1 MSNFQELLFA
11 SGLPSNRLEHKSN
24 SCCTLNLQATDVVPI
39 LVYCIFHWNYHWNCH
54 RDRNRCAFILS
65 V

>member
-1 MSNFQELLFA
+1 
-11 SGLPSNRLEHKSN
+11 
-24 SCCTLNLQATDVVPI
+24 VVPI